1 MTSATLKPLILTPGE
16 PGGVGVEI
24 TLKAWLAL
32 KDQAPMAFALLGDSQ
47 HVSNVARAA
56 NSPVPVI
63 EIASLDHAADVF
75 GEGLPVLHHALP
87 TPVSAGSFS
96 AATAPWVMAT
106 IEKAVEFCIEGH
118 ASAMVTN
125 PIQKEALYAAG
136 FAYQGHTD
144 FLAAL
149 SRQRGLPAS
158 DVMMLVGG
166 GLRTVPLTVHIA
178 LKDVPV
184 ALTMDAIL
192 AQARIVHAALKEKFG
207 IAAPR
212 LAVTG
217 LNPHAGENGSIGRE
231 EIEII
236 VPAIRQLQMEGFNI
250 KGPLPADTA
259 FFPEMRKSYDAIL
272 CMYHDQA
279 LIPVKTLDFHGGVNV
294 TLGLPFVRTS
304 PDHGTA
310 LDLAGTGKAQSES
323 LVAAISLAQKM
334 SHTAQILR

>member
-1 MTSATLKPLILTPGE
+1 MILTPGE
-16 PGGVGVEI
+16 PGGIGIEI

-32 KDQAPMAFALLGDSQ
+32 RDKTEMAFALLGDARHIAS
-47 HVSNVARAA
+47 VAETINV
-56 NSPVPVI
+56 PVPI
-63 EIASLDHAADVF
+63 SEISSLDQVAGVF
-75 GEGLPVLHHALP
+75 QRALPIIHHALP
-87 TPVSAGSFS
+87 APVSAGAFT
-96 AATAPWVMAT
+96 AATALWVMAM
-106 IEKAVEFCIEGH
+106 IEKAVVLCLAGK

-149 SRQRGLPAS
+149 TRLRGLPAS

-166 GLRTVPLTVHIA
+166 GLRAVPITVHIA
-178 LKDVPV
+178 LKDVPS
-184 ALTMDAIL
+184 ALTTEAIL
-192 AQARIVHAALKEKFG
+192 IQTRIVSAALIEKFG
-207 IAAPR
+207 IASPR
-212 LAVTG
+212 LAMTG
-217 LNPHAGENGSIGRE
+217 LNPHAGENGSMGRE
-231 EIEII
+231 ELDII
-236 VPAIRQLQMEGFNI
+236 IPAIRHLQNEGFNI
-250 KGPLPADTA
+250 TGPLPADTA